1 MLKQVGSMP
10 ARLPVDLA
18 TIWRPTGTLCV
29 TCRRVCRRCQQ
40 VRCVLRRFSN
50 YSNKSSTTSKTIL
63 RCLMR
68 SRLLDRTA
76 TCVARGFRDRDP
88 HQLEHSRSRATA
100 FCPVHTTR
108 PDTTKLAT
116 DVVGRCELS
125 IQCNASFHYFH
136 LTKAVG

>member
-18 TIWRPTGTLCV
+18 TICGAYVYTLCV
-29 TCRRVCRRCQQ
+29 TCRRVRLQ
-40 VRCVLRRFSN
+40 VRCVLRGFSN
-50 YSNKSSTTSKTIL
+50 YSNRSSTTSKTIL

-76 TCVARGFRDRDP
+76 RCVARGFRDRDP

-136 LTKAVG
+136 LTKAVV